1 MKKQEIIA
9 EGLCGMQV
17 SFNLQDM
24 HAAASFVN
32 TVNDYFTKKA
42 AYDKW
47 HDGYWDEAIR
57 YKTDPETGERIRL
70 WDNWSEYKNLYP
82 QPEEAELD
90 KDQMLKTAVNF
101 FKKVASKSD
110 TEASIFSDEDEQ

>member
-17 SFNLQDM
+17 NFNLQDM
-24 HAAASFVN
+24 HAAANFVN

-47 HDGYWDEAIR
+47 HDGYWDDSIR
-57 YKTDPETGERIRL
+57 YKTDPETGEKTRL
-70 WDNWSEYKNLYP
+70 WNNWSEYENLYP
-82 QPEEAELD
+82 KPKVIELD
-90 KDQMLKTAVNF
+90 KDQMLKDAVIF
-101 FKKVASKSD
+101 FKKVASKSE
-110 TEASIFSDEDEQ
+110 TEASIFSEEDEQ